1 MKRKYAVY
9 ISIDSR
15 GSILV
20 EAESE
25 KDAEKKAYEAI
36 ADSAPSMRRG
46 LKGLAFNQST
56 TFYDVIEVDGRKVAV
71 DRLEECFLTKAS

>member
-15 GSILV
+15 GSLLV

-25 KDAEKKAYEAI
+25 KDAEKKACEAI
-36 ADSAPSMRRG
+36 LDSAPNVKTGLRG
-46 LKGLAFNQST
+46 LA
-56 TFYDVIEVDGRKVAV
+56 
-71 DRLEECFLTKAS
+71 

>member
-1 MKRKYAVY
+1 MKRKYGVY

-25 KDAEKKAYEAI
+25 KEAEEKAYEAI
-36 ADSAPSMRRG
+36 LKWSPTVRTG
-46 LKGLAFNQST
+46 TKGLDFDLST
-56 TFYDVIEVDGRKVAV
+56 TFYDVIEVDNRKTVV
-71 DRLEECFLTKAS
+71 DRLEECFKLQ